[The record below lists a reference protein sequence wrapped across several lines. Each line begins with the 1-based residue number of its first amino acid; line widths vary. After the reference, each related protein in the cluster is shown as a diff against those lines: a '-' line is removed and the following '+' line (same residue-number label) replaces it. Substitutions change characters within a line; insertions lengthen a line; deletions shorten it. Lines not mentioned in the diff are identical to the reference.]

1 MHDFCVMSRSV
12 SESSHPVQI
21 LPYTS
26 KSVGLRWLRCPVE
39 NRGETGKVHLE
50 AHYSCALMQYA
61 GHLWQGELHWL
72 LVETREIRSPIKV
85 CLKAA
90 PTFSSTPES

>member
-1 MHDFCVMSRSV
+1 MHDSCIRSCSV
-12 SESSHPVQI
+12 SESNHPVQI
-21 LPYTS
+21 LPYIS
-26 KSVGLRWLRCPVE
+26 KSVRLRCPVE
-39 NRGETGKVHLE
+39 NKGKTGKVYLK

-72 LVETREIRSPIKV
+72 LAETQEITAPIKV

-90 PTFSSTPES
+90 PTFSSIPEV